1 MVPPRLAKGVAR
13 HLPRDIDAASV
24 PCLDAEATYSLA
36 GRRVWLRPAD
46 LSGPGSLRRKAIRA
60 ERDQMPD
67 SPPEMTTLWTSRS
80 ASTNC
85 NLLTG
90 KLPKAS
96 SIKSCFPNLEP
107 RGLKHCSADK
117 IPCTADKIHV
127 SITEVQSWGWQGF
140 WQHVAHLGQTVY
152 ELVMP

>member
-67 SPPEMTTLWTSRS
+67 SPRHAQQALVAVEMKF
-80 ASTNC
+80 ASGV
-85 NLLTG
+85 LDVVRIRVLR
-90 KLPKAS
+90 
-96 SIKSCFPNLEP
+96 
-107 RGLKHCSADK
+107 RGLCS
-117 IPCTADKIHV
+117 
-127 SITEVQSWGWQGF
+127 
-140 WQHVAHLGQTVY
+140 
-152 ELVMP
+152 